1 MGKLYKRG
9 ATWYADYLDRQ
20 GRRRQVSTR
29 TADRKVALAR
39 LRDLE
44 LSTTDSGPHETEAL
58 SDALD
63 YFTEVTCAA
72 KPEGTR
78 SSYGQKARHLGR
90 LLGHHQ
96 LDSIKR
102 EHVERYVAARLG
114 EGAHRHTIHKEL
126 VVLRG
131 TLRAA
136 QARDRYH
143 GSLEVVP
150 RFEADYEPRRTY
162 LTPDQFLR
170 MTEELVARPPANA
183 TPETIA
189 KVEER
194 RAQRVLHCMLIAFAS
209 PRVGE
214 LAAMTWE
221 HVDLRRNLLIV
232 PRGKTV
238 SRIVAIAAA
247 LRPWLE
253 VFGERAGWTGPVVQ
267 PWGSMRRDLTLACAR
282 AGVPRVTANDLRRTF
297 ASWLVQQGESL
308 FVVATLLGHSST
320 RMVEKVYGRLDE
332 ATLAAAISRLPGG
345 GSDCNAGV
353 TRDVRTGGTRGAGGN
368 AIAQAA
374 IENSVENP
382 VDSAVLV
389 VPRDGVEPPTRGF
402 SVRCSTS

>member
-267 PWGSMRRDLTLACAR
+267 PWGR
-282 AGVPRVTANDLRRTF
+282 
-297 ASWLVQQGESL
+297 
-308 FVVATLLGHSST
+308 
-320 RMVEKVYGRLDE
+320 
-332 ATLAAAISRLPGG
+332 
-345 GSDCNAGV
+345 
-353 TRDVRTGGTRGAGGN
+353 
-368 AIAQAA
+368 
-374 IENSVENP
+374 
-382 VDSAVLV
+382 